1 MASEE
6 ELQKQD
12 AAMQQDISI
21 LQQYGL
27 RWAVLAAWR
36 DALKLRL
43 VRVPAETDMVLEG
56 ARIKIASGCFSVCEV
71 GCDLS
76 NIEGALTT
84 ADGSTDHN
92 WVDFWV
98 DLLAHAM
105 SSREETERVLKIPS
119 IKFRYNNC
127 GSKVCR
133 C

>member
-1 MASEE
+1 MASNDG
-6 ELQKQD
+6 LKTQD
-12 AAMQQDISI
+12 EAAQQEVAV

-36 DALKLRL
+36 DALRLRQ
-43 VRVPAETDMVLEG
+43 VRVPPETDVVLEG
-56 ARIKIASGCFSVCEV
+56 ARIKIASGCFSVCDV
-71 GCDLS
+71 GCDLAT
-76 NIEGALTT
+76 IEGALTT

-98 DLLAHAM
+98 DLLARAM
-105 SSREETERVLKIPS
+105 SSREEIERVLRVPS

>member
-1 MASEE
+1 MTTEE
-6 ELQKQD
+6 NVQTRE
-12 AAMQQDISI
+12 AAVQQDVAV
-21 LQQYGL
+21 LQQFGL

-36 DALKLRL
+36 DALKLRQ
-43 VRVPAETDMVLEG
+43 VRVPAEIDLLLEG
-56 ARIKIASGCFSVCEV
+56 ARIKIASGCFSVCNV

-76 NIEGALTT
+76 NVEAALMT

-105 SSREETERVLKIPS
+105 ASREETERVLRVPA